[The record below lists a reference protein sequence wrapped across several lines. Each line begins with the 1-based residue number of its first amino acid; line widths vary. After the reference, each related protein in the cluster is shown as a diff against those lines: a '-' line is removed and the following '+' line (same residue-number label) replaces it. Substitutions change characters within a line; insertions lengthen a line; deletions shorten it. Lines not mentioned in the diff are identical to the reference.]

1 MEKIGE
7 GLQYT
12 VYDAGSRVKK
22 VPKSRSDMIEYLRK
36 FHDSEEKIKQG
47 VQDAID
53 RRKRIET
60 KFKGES
66 YPFLPRFS
74 INGHVIYQEKLDV
87 TGDVL
92 DEADSLE
99 VKKKVID
106 DYIQLLKQCWRYG
119 VHDMSYNFT
128 LNTGYNQDNVIVQ
141 LDLGD
146 LIFSK
151 KRIKKEVENQKWLDD
166 SVSYTKYM
174 SQEIKPYYKRRM
186 DEEITSEK
194 LDKLWKKERE

>member
-1 MEKIGE
+1 M
-7 GLQYT
+7 
-12 VYDAGSRVKK
+12 
-22 VPKSRSDMIEYLRK
+22 
-36 FHDSEEKIKQG
+36 
-47 VQDAID
+47 
-53 RRKRIET
+53 
-60 KFKGES
+60 
-66 YPFLPRFS
+66 
-74 INGHVIYQEKLDV
+74 
-87 TGDVL
+87 
-92 DEADSLE
+92 
-99 VKKKVID
+99 
-106 DYIQLLKQCWRYG
+106 
-119 VHDMSYNFT
+119 
-128 LNTGYNQDNVIVQ
+128 NTGYNQDNVIVQ

>member
-22 VPKSRSDMIEYLRK
+22 VPKSCSDMIEYLRK

-106 DYIQLLKQCWRYG
+106 DYIQLVKQCWRYS

-128 LNTGYNQDNVIVQ
+128 
-141 LDLGD
+141 
-146 LIFSK
+146 
-151 KRIKKEVENQKWLDD
+151 
-166 SVSYTKYM
+166 
-174 SQEIKPYYKRRM
+174 
-186 DEEITSEK
+186 
-194 LDKLWKKERE
+194 